1 MLEAAV
7 FLVALG
13 IGLLVYAVRD
23 GLADI
28 KHEIWELRMDLR
40 DKDGDGDV

>member
-1 MLEAAV
+1 MPEAEM
-7 FLVALG
+7 FLIAIG